1 MNIKLD
7 THAVRQ
13 LFPEG
18 TEARAQ
24 LQQSVIN
31 NVVKEMVLKDS
42 DNAVRKQVQ
51 AEINL
56 LGARIPDVTQ
66 AVKAQLNS
74 FFTKKGWEGFQTTV
88 EFDAHVRKEAER
100 EVQIAVGNVIQNLV
114 KKATANIE
122 QQVTLAVEAS
132 ARRAHQVVVDQ
143 INHNF
148 KEIMNKA
155 IQAKINEAFPVGQ

>member
-42 DNAVRKQVQ
+42 NNKIREKIQ

-56 LGARIPDVTQ
+56 LGARIPDVAQ
-66 AVKAQLNS
+66 AVKTQLNS
-74 FFTKKGWEGFQTTV
+74 FFTKKGWEGFQSTL

-100 EVQIAVGNVIQNLV
+100 QVQIAVGDVIQRLV
-114 KKATANIE
+114 KKATENIE
-122 QQVTLAVEAS
+122 RQVTLAVESS
-132 ARRAHQVVVDQ
+132 AQRAQQVVVDQ